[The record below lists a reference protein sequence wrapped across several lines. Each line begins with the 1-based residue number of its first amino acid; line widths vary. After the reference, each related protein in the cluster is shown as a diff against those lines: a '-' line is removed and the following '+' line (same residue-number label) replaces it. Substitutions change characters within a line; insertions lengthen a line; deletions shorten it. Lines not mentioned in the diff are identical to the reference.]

1 MTEPAAAIVAAV
13 VTSEPLESKKAIPA
27 IKSAVYSASFSWAEA
42 SVLYL
47 SESKTLFGIW
57 PNEIG
62 ARYLFIEI
70 K

>member
-47 SESKTLFGIW
+47 SESKTLFGI
-57 PNEIG
+57 
-62 ARYLFIEI
+62 
-70 K
+70 